1 MNPIACGIRDIVGN
15 KAAESAPTLIL
26 SDLGTV
32 LLSFSDKGVNALG
45 LRNVAI
51 ELRSRLA
58 GVETQEACLHS
69 IASLALSV
77 TNQAE

>member
-1 MNPIACGIRDIVGN
+1 MASRFLVKWKGQRKGVNPIVCGIRDIVGN

-26 SDLGTV
+26 CDLGTV

-51 ELRSRLA
+51 ELRSRL
-58 GVETQEACLHS
+58 S
-69 IASLALSV
+69 WS
-77 TNQAE
+77 

>member
-1 MNPIACGIRDIVGN
+1 MNPLVCGTRDIAGN
-15 KAAESAPTLIL
+15 KAAESVPMLIL
-26 SDLGTV
+26 CDLGNV
-32 LLSFSDKGVNALG
+32 LLLFSDKGVNALG
-45 LRNVAI
+45 LRNMAI

-58 GVETQEACLHS
+58 GAGTQEVYLHS

>member
-1 MNPIACGIRDIVGN
+1 MNPLVCGTHDIMGS
-15 KAAESAPTLIL
+15 KAAECAPVLIL
-26 SDLGTV
+26 CDLGTV
-32 LLSFSDKGVNALG
+32 LLSVSDKGVNALG
-45 LRNVAI
+45 LRNTAI

-58 GVETQEACLHS
+58 GVGTQEAYLHS